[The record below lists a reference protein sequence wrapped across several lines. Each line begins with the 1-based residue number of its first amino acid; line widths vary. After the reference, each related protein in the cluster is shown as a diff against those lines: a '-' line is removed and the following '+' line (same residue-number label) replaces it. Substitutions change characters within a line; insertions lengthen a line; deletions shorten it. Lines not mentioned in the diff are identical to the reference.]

1 MYLEFSMFLIF
12 PPPQHCVLHHLIK
25 NIFINYTSS
34 LRNTYILTYYAI
46 WQRTVAHP
54 ATQFQATSQ
63 NKGFEA
69 QIHNTE
75 RNAASQTDHGIT
87 LPLNQP
93 PISGK
98 QLISSH
104 SADQNQAMLYNI
116 YFPPENISVAGLS
129 IFPSGNNTSGQ
140 TYTLDT
146 QQKNKQ
152 STQDV
157 GLNDAARKC
166 WKCEKEG
173 CRGRI
178 RKDWCTNACG
188 SCGSKECKGKE
199 SRHLSYP

>member
-1 MYLEFSMFLIF
+1 MENLAAARFSIIGICLNLVNSSHDPLACHVLGIF
-12 PPPQHCVLHHLIK
+12 DVFDLPLPQHCVLHHLIK

-146 QQKNKQ
+146 QQKNGK

-157 GLNDAARKC
+157 TVPFRL
-166 WKCEKEG
+166 
-173 CRGRI
+173 I
-178 RKDWCTNACG
+178 RPG
-188 SCGSKECKGKE
+188 V
-199 SRHLSYP
+199 

>member
-1 MYLEFSMFLIF
+1 MW
-12 PPPQHCVLHHLIK
+12 
-25 NIFINYTSS
+25 
-34 LRNTYILTYYAI
+34 RN
-46 WQRTVAHP
+46 VAHP

-63 NKGFEA
+63 YKGFEA

-87 LPLNQP
+87 LPLAQP

-116 YFPPENISVAGLS
+116 HFPPENISVAGLS
-129 IFPSGNNTSGQ
+129 IFPS
-140 TYTLDT
+140 DT

-152 STQDV
+152 PTQDV
-157 GLNDAARKC
+157 GLNHAARKC
-166 WKCEKEG
+166 WKCEKGG

-188 SCGSKECKGKE
+188 SCGSKECKGKN
-199 SRHLSYP
+199 SRHPSYPCEFLEGSEC